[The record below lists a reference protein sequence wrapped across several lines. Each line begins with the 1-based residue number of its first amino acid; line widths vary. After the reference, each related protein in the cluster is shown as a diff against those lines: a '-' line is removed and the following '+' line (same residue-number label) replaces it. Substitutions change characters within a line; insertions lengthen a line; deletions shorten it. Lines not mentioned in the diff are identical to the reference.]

1 MAGSWA
7 WAVHRAARALSA
19 IIPLMSWE
27 FAYIASLTLGLGIVL
42 VFTVRPGWGGG
53 WQAIY
58 FIVIGAAAM
67 IAYVAGIAALA

>member
-1 MAGSWA
+1 MLALPT
-7 WAVHRAARALSA
+7 AVSSPTA
-19 IIPLMSWE
+19 ILPRMTWE
-27 FAYIASLTLGLGIVL
+27 LAYIASLVLGLGIVL

-67 IAYVAGIAALA
+67 IASVAGIDALA